1 MNMHKRATDPAA
13 KAAVHARVTAE
24 VPIQYEYAATIR
36 DDGIGDASNAFSE
49 YLLTCMES
57 DNTAKRASVSRIRR
71 SLAGKGEAWIRQH
84 RRVFHFS
91 IDAKQ

>member
-24 VPIQYEYAATIR
+24 VAIQYAATIR
-36 DDGIGDASNAFSE
+36 EDGIGDASNAFSE

-57 DNTAKRASVSRIRR
+57 DNTSKRASISRIRR